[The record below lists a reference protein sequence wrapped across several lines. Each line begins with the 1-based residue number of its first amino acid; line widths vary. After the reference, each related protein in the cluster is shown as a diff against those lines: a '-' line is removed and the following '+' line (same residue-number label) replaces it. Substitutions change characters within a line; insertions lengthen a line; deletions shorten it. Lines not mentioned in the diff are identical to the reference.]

1 MYAVSAG
8 SQRSCPEPPQ
18 FLNYLNNGPLISD
31 FVARIELKEIL
42 APLVFK

>member
-1 MYAVSAG
+1 MQSVQVVKG
-8 SQRSCPEPPQ
+8 LVQNLQQ